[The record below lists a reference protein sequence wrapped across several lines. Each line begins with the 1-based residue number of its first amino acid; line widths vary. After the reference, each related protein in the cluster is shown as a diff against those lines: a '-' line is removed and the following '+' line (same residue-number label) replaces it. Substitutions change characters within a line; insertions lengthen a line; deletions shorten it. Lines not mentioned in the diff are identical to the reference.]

1 MVGPPELRYAHNDG
15 FALAYQVLGDG
26 PDLIYLPGWV
36 SNIEGNWLAPD
47 HARFLERLSSFSRT
61 IVVDRR
67 GVGCSDRLPPGE
79 AMTLEEGVEDLR
91 MVARDAHSSRAA
103 LFGVQEG
110 GFFASLAA
118 ATHPERFTKLILF
131 GAAHTW
137 LRTSETPWQWS
148 VEDFEDAEAALTGP
162 GLTDTAHSYIRNALP
177 SYAGDAAAIR
187 RMATL
192 LALTQ
197 GPGAGVSETRMLR
210 EVNLRDLLPS
220 IRVPTLVLHRTDDP
234 VESVQSGRFLAD
246 HIEGA
251 TLVELAGNDTL
262 PWVGESDAVVDEIE
276 RFLVGSSGAARLSS
290 PRALA
295 TVLFT
300 DVVGSTQHAS
310 RLGDTEYRGL
320 VEQHHRAIRRELTR
334 HGGLEI
340 DTAGDGFFATFDGP
354 AGAVRCALA
363 IVDAVRDLGIEVRA
377 GVHTGEVET
386 IDGKVGGIGVH
397 IGARVSSAA
406 GPSEVF
412 VSSTVKDLVAG
423 SGLAFEDAGE
433 HELKGVPDRWRL
445 YRVTG

>member
-1 MVGPPELRYAHNDG
+1 
-15 FALAYQVLGDG
+15 
-26 PDLIYLPGWV
+26 
-36 SNIEGNWLAPD
+36 
-47 HARFLERLSSFSRT
+47 
-61 IVVDRR
+61 
-67 GVGCSDRLPPGE
+67 
-79 AMTLEEGVEDLR
+79 
-91 MVARDAHSSRAA
+91 
-103 LFGVQEG
+103 
-110 GFFASLAA
+110 
-118 ATHPERFTKLILF
+118 
-131 GAAHTW
+131 
-137 LRTSETPWQWS
+137 
-148 VEDFEDAEAALTGP
+148 
-162 GLTDTAHSYIRNALP
+162 
-177 SYAGDAAAIR
+177 
-187 RMATL
+187 
-192 LALTQ
+192 
-197 GPGAGVSETRMLR
+197 
-210 EVNLRDLLPS
+210 
-220 IRVPTLVLHRTDDP
+220 